1 MAKEKK
7 IKSKTVS
14 TYKKW
19 NAAKWG
25 LFAGQFAAPV
35 VPAAVMT
42 AVNWEEW
49 FAKSGHSLPLGFA
62 SLLVTVILAVVGLW
76 KKNEIVEKSV
86 SIVFYLSL
94 LFFMI
99 GVTCCFLASL
109 FSQVGYMFMA
119 TGGGLLASGICDQV
133 NKSIVNERVNEYRK
147 LIDDN
152 NLDYKAK
159 HRQERIDRARRE
171 AEEEARKRA
180 IE

>member
-7 IKSKTVS
+7 VKSKTIS

-19 NAAKWG
+19 NAARWG
-25 LFAGQFAAPV
+25 LFAGQFAAPLM
-35 VPAAVMT
+35 PAAIMT

-49 FAKSGHSLPLGFA
+49 FAKSGTSLPLGFA
-62 SLLVTVILAVVGLW
+62 SLLVTVILAVLGLW
-76 KKNEIVEKSV
+76 KKNEIIEKTV
-86 SIVFYLSL
+86 SIVFYLAL

-99 GVTCCFLASL
+99 GVTACFLASL
-109 FSQVGYMFMA
+109 FSNVGYMFMA

-133 NKSIVNERVNEYRK
+133 NKSAVNEKVKEYRQ

-152 NLDYKAK
+152 NLDDKAK
-159 HRQERIDRARRE
+159 RRQERKDRARRE